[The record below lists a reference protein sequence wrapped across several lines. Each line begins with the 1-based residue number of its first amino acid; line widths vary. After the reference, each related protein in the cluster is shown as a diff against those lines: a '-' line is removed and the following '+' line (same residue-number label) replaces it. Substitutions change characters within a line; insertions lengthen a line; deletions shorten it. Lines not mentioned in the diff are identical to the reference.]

1 MQRFVLILIV
11 CVTSR
16 VTDQI
21 AFAQCASGG
30 GGMGSAL
37 SGFGGLQA
45 GLDPYAQAQ
54 ARIERRFAMCAS
66 QIRQT
71 AQRQGAA
78 AKARFRRYVAAKNA
92 YRSRVLA
99 EAAMLSKQPR
109 FSRKEQLRQKLLER
123 NKQRQRDRIMRDAR
137 QLLAQRTYNGR

>member
-37 SGFGGLQA
+37 SGFGGLQS

-54 ARIERRFAMCAS
+54 AQIERRFAKCAS

-78 AKARFRRYVAAKNA
+78 ANVRFQRYVAAKNA

-109 FSRKEQLRQKLLER
+109 FSRKEQLRQKLRER
-123 NKQRQRDRIMRDAR
+123 SQQRQQDRIIRDAR